1 MAISL
6 KGMRKI
12 TVNDEVFL
20 WKIRKKLSHEEA
32 HNDQY
37 PIPVQH
43 ISGGQVLF
51 VFVGFTRANHGYYNE
66 SPESVTP
73 GMIRPLIEEAIALGW
88 KYDEPGNAIS
98 LADGALQKDTRTVKW
113 GQAAQPPDW
122 RE

>member
-12 TVNDEVFL
+12 TVSGEVFH
-20 WKIRKKLSHEEA
+20 WKIRRKISHDEA

-37 PIPVQH
+37 AIPVQH

-51 VFVGFTRANHGYYNE
+51 VYVGFTRAYGGYQNN

-73 GMIRPLIEEAIALGW
+73 SMISPLIEKAILLGW
-88 KYDEPGNAIS
+88 NYKQEGNAIS
-98 LADGALQKDTRTVKW
+98 LIGNILTSDTKTAKW
-113 GQAAQPPDW
+113 NA
-122 RE
+122 

>member
-12 TVNDEVFL
+12 TVNGEVFH
-20 WKIRKKLSHEEA
+20 WKIRRKISHDEA

-37 PIPVQH
+37 AIPVQH

-51 VFVGFTRANHGYYNE
+51 VYVGFTRAYGGYQND

-73 GMIRPLIEEAIALGW
+73 AMISPLIEKAIALGW
-88 KYDEPGNAIS
+88 NYKQAGNAIS
-98 LADGALQKDTRTVKW
+98 LTGNLLTSDTKTAKW
-113 GQAAQPPDW
+113 NA
-122 RE
+122 